1 MSRTEPALLRRLCH
15 AVLSFTALGM
25 IAALGPSQAQAH
37 LHRHHGHSN
46 HAVAH
51 AAHPGDG
58 ESGDSY
64 EPPYAAIVVD
74 TNSGKVLD
82 AVNPDSPRHPAS
94 LTKIMTLYVL
104 FEQLNAGKLR
114 LDSRLTVSAHA
125 AAQEPSK
132 LGLEPGQTIEVEDA
146 IKAIVTKSANDI
158 AVVVAETIGGTE
170 QEFARIMTRKAHA
183 LGMMHTTYV
192 NASGLPNEAQIT
204 TARDLALLARAIQ
217 DDFPKYYRYFSTL
230 TFQYHGM
237 SIRNHNHLLGR
248 VEGVDG
254 IKTGYTRASGFNLVS
269 SVHRGDRRIVA
280 VVLGGTSIGARDAR
294 MRTLIEAHMG
304 EASSHRTAPLVAA
317 SAIEA
322 WPRPKPRG
330 AADPNPVAG
339 DHAPS
344 LHAHTP
350 AAPVA
355 QPGSATPIQPIP
367 VKTISVK
374 PGIVRTASLGPLVNP
389 APEGTAAPPAPATVT
404 PEASRAPAPPSIQPA
419 AEHAEAAAPTPPV
432 LGAPPSILG
441 TLVVHAAPWEGTPL
455 VAAVD
460 APMAPAEPRSTPPTK
475 SARGAYM
482 IQVGAFDDEAEAKE
496 RLKTARSL
504 VQPLLGNAN
513 PLAERVVK
521 GSKEFYRARFTGLE
535 KEDAEAACQHLHKN
549 DIVCMA
555 LRSN

>member
-1 MSRTEPALLRRLCH
+1 MSRTESALARRLCH

-25 IAALGPSQAQAH
+25 IAALGPSQVQARVH
-37 LHRHHGHSN
+37 HHHGHPN
-46 HAVAH
+46 HAGH
-51 AAHPGDG
+51 SG
-58 ESGDSY
+58 ESGGGY

-74 TNSGKVLD
+74 TNSGKVLEAD
-82 AVNPDSPRHPAS
+82 NPDSPRHPAS

-104 FEQLNAGKLR
+104 FEQLNAGRLK

-158 AVVVAETIGGTE
+158 AVVVAEAIGGTE
-170 QEFARIMTRKAHA
+170 EEFARIMTRKAHA
-183 LGMMHTTYV
+183 LGMTHTTYV
-192 NASGLPNEAQIT
+192 NASGLPNDAQIT
-204 TARDLALLARAIQ
+204 TARDLAVLARAIQ

-294 MRTLIEAHMG
+294 MRSLIEEHMA
-304 EASSHRTAPLVAA
+304 EASSHRTAPVVEA
-317 SAIEA
+317 SAIDA
-322 WPRPKPRG
+322 WPHPKPRA
-330 AADPNPVAG
+330 AADPSPLAG
-339 DHAPS
+339 ERAPS
-344 LHAHTP
+344 PHAETTGAP
-350 AAPVA
+350 AA
-355 QPGSATPIQPIP
+355 QLGSASPIQPIP

-374 PGIVRTASLGPLVNP
+374 PGALRTAALGPLVNP
-389 APEGTAAPPAPATVT
+389 APEATNSTTAMA
-404 PEASRAPAPPSIQPA
+404 PEASRAPAPPAVRPA
-419 AEHAEAAAPTPPV
+419 TERAESASPGRPM

-441 TLVVHAAPWEGTPL
+441 TLVVHASPSEGVPV

-460 APMAPAEPRSTPPTK
+460 VPMAPPEPRSFPSSKT
-475 SARGAYM
+475 ARGSYM
-482 IQVGAFDDEAEAKE
+482 IQIGAFDDEAEAKE
-496 RLKTARSL
+496 RLRTARSI
-504 VQPLLGNAN
+504 VQNLLSNADPLT
-513 PLAERVVK
+513 ERVVK

-535 KEDAEAACQHLHKN
+535 KADAEAACQYLHKN

-555 LRSN
+555 LKSN

>member
-1 MSRTEPALLRRLCH
+1 MSRAEPALLRRVCH

-25 IAALGPSQAQAH
+25 IAALGPSQAHAH
-37 LHRHHGHSN
+37 LHHHHGHSN
-46 HAVAH
+46 HAGHAVAH
-51 AAHPGDG
+51 VAHPGDG
-58 ESGDSY
+58 ESRGGY

-74 TNSGKVLD
+74 TNSGKMLE

-104 FEQLNAGKLR
+104 FEQLNAGKLK
-114 LDSRLTVSAHA
+114 LDSRLTVSPHA

-158 AVVVAETIGGTE
+158 AVVVAEAIGGSE
-170 QEFARIMTRKAHA
+170 EEFARIMTRRAHA
-183 LGMMHTTYV
+183 LGMTHTSYV
-192 NASGLPNEAQIT
+192 NASGLPSDAQIT

-280 VVLGGTSIGARDAR
+280 VVLGGTSSGARDAR
-294 MRTLIEAHMG
+294 MRSLIEAHIA
-304 EASSHRTAPLVAA
+304 EASSHRTAPLEASVAD
-317 SAIEA
+317 A
-322 WPRPKPRG
+322 WPRPKPRVP
-330 AADPNPVAG
+330 ADPRPVAG
-339 DHAPS
+339 DRTPTAHAE
-344 LHAHTP
+344 AQ
-350 AAPVA
+350 AAPLA
-355 QPGSATPIQPIP
+355 QPGSAAPIQPIP

-374 PGIVRTASLGPLVNP
+374 PGIVRTAALGPLVDP
-389 APEGTAAPPAPATVT
+389 APEASTTAAVS
-404 PEASRAPAPPSIQPA
+404 PEVSRAPAPPPAPPA
-419 AEHAEAAAPTPPV
+419 AARTESAAPSPPV

-441 TLVVHAAPWEGTPL
+441 TLVVHGSPSDWTP
-455 VAAVD
+455 VAAAEV
-460 APMAPAEPRSTPPTK
+460 PMAPPEPRATPAVKT
-475 SARGAYM
+475 SRGSYM

-504 VQPLLGNAN
+504 VQHLLGNAD
-513 PLAERVVK
+513 PLTERVVR

-555 LRSN
+555 LKSN

>member
-1 MSRTEPALLRRLCH
+1 MSRTEPALLRRVSH
-15 AVLSFTALGM
+15 AVLSFTALGL
-25 IAALGPSQAQAH
+25 IAALGPSQAEAH

-51 AAHPGDG
+51 AARPDDG
-58 ESGDSY
+58 ETRSGY

-74 TNSGKVLD
+74 SNSGKVLE
-82 AVNPDSPRHPAS
+82 AVSPDSPRHPAS

-104 FEQLNAGKLR
+104 FEQLNAGKFK

-158 AVVVAETIGGTE
+158 AVVVAEAIGGSE
-170 QEFARIMTRKAHA
+170 EEFARIMTRKAHA
-183 LGMMHTTYV
+183 LGMIHTTYV
-192 NASGLPNEAQIT
+192 NASGLPSDAQIT

-217 DDFPKYYRYFSTL
+217 DDFPKYYRYFATL

-280 VVLGGTSIGARDAR
+280 VVLGGTSSSARDAR
-294 MRTLIEAHMG
+294 MRGLIEEHIA
-304 EASSHRTAPLVAA
+304 EAGTHRTAPLVEA
-317 SAIEA
+317 SAADA
-322 WPRPKPRG
+322 WPHPKPLVG
-330 AADPNPVAG
+330 ADPHPVAG
-339 DHAPS
+339 ERTPS
-344 LHAHTP
+344 LHADAHATP
-350 AAPVA
+350 LTQAGSAAP
-355 QPGSATPIQPIP
+355 IRPIP

-374 PGIVRTASLGPLVNP
+374 PGIVRTAALGPLVNP
-389 APEGTAAPPAPATVT
+389 TPETTATATMTPAPSPAPAAPPPASERAESMAPS
-404 PEASRAPAPPSIQPA
+404 PQ
-419 AEHAEAAAPTPPV
+419 V

-441 TLVVHAAPWEGTPL
+441 TLVVHAGPANWTP
-455 VAAVD
+455 VAAVE
-460 APMAPAEPRSTPPTK
+460 APTVPLEPRTTAAVKTS
-475 SARGAYM
+475 RGSYL
-482 IQVGAFDDEAEAKE
+482 IQVGAFDDEAHAKE

-504 VQPLLGNAN
+504 VQNLLGNAD
-513 PLAERVVK
+513 PLTERVVK

-535 KEDAEAACQHLHKN
+535 KEDAEAACEHLHKN

-555 LRSN
+555 LKSN

>member
-25 IAALGPSQAQAH
+25 IAALGPSQAQARF
-37 LHRHHGHSN
+37 HRHHGHSN
-46 HAVAH
+46 HASHAVAH
-51 AAHPGDG
+51 ATHPGDG
-58 ESGDSY
+58 ESRGY

-74 TNSGKVLD
+74 ANSGKVLE

-104 FEQLNAGKLR
+104 FEQLNAGKLK

-158 AVVVAETIGGTE
+158 AVVVAETIGGSE
-170 QEFARIMTRKAHA
+170 EEFARIMTHRAHA
-183 LGMMHTTYV
+183 LGMIHTTYV

-217 DDFPKYYRYFSTL
+217 EDFPKYYRYFSTL

-294 MRTLIEAHMG
+294 MRTLIEEHIL
-304 EASSHRTAPLVAA
+304 EASSHRTGAEA

-322 WPRPKPRG
+322 WPRPKLRNE
-330 AADPNPVAG
+330 PNPVAS

-344 LHAHTP
+344 QRANTP

-355 QPGSATPIQPIP
+355 QPGSAAPIQPIP

-389 APEGTAAPPAPATVT
+389 APEATAAPPTPAAVT
-404 PEASRAPAPPSIQPA
+404 PEASRAPAPPSVQSA
-419 AEHAEAAAPTPPV
+419 SAHAESAAPTPPV

-441 TLVVHAAPWEGTPL
+441 TLVVHVPPSEGTAL

-460 APMAPAEPRSTPPTK
+460 APMGPVEPRSSLPAK
-475 SARGAYM
+475 AAHGSYM
-482 IQVGAFDDEAEAKE
+482 IQVGAFDVEAEAKE
-496 RLKTARSL
+496 RLKTVRSL
-504 VQPLLGNAN
+504 VQNLLGNAD
-513 PLAERVVK
+513 PVTERVVK
-521 GSKEFYRARFTGLE
+521 GSKEFYRARFSGLE
-535 KEDAEAACQHLHKN
+535 KEDAEAACQRLHKN

>member
-1 MSRTEPALLRRLCH
+1 MSRTESALARRLCH

-25 IAALGPSQAQAH
+25 IAALGPSQAQARMH
-37 LHRHHGHSN
+37 HHHGHPN
-46 HAVAH
+46 RAGH
-51 AAHPGDG
+51 AAHPG
-58 ESGDSY
+58 ESGGGY

-74 TNSGKVLD
+74 TNSGKVLED
-82 AVNPDSPRHPAS
+82 ANPDSPRHPAS

-104 FEQLNAGKLR
+104 FEQLNAGKLK

-158 AVVVAETIGGTE
+158 AVVVAEAIGGTE
-170 QEFARIMTRKAHA
+170 EEFARIMTRKAHA
-183 LGMMHTTYV
+183 LGMTHTTYV
-192 NASGLPNEAQIT
+192 NASGLPNDAQIT

-294 MRTLIEAHMG
+294 MRSLIEEHIA
-304 EASSHRTAPLVAA
+304 EASSHRTAPLVEA
-317 SAIEA
+317 SAIDA
-322 WPRPKPRG
+322 WPHPRPRIAAEPSPLAGERVPSPRAETTG
-330 AADPNPVAG
+330 A
-339 DHAPS
+339 S
-344 LHAHTP
+344 
-350 AAPVA
+350 AA
-355 QPGSATPIQPIP
+355 QLGSASPIQPIP

-374 PGIVRTASLGPLVNP
+374 PGVFRTAALGPLVNP
-389 APEGTAAPPAPATVT
+389 APEATNSTAAMA
-404 PEASRAPAPPSIQPA
+404 PEASRAPAPPPVQPA
-419 AEHAEAAAPTPPV
+419 TERAGSASPPPPV

-441 TLVVHAAPWEGTPL
+441 TLVVHAGPSDSAPV
-455 VAAVD
+455 VAAVGV
-460 APMAPAEPRSTPPTK
+460 PMAPPEPRPIPSSRTT
-475 SARGAYM
+475 RGSYM

-496 RLKTARSL
+496 RLKTARSI
-504 VQPLLGNAN
+504 VQNLLGNAD
-513 PLAERVVK
+513 PLTERVVK

-535 KEDAEAACQHLHKN
+535 KADAEAACQYLHKN

-555 LRSN
+555 LKSN

>member
-1 MSRTEPALLRRLCH
+1 MSRTESAPARRLCH

-25 IAALGPSQAQAH
+25 IAALGPTQAEAR
-37 LHRHHGHSN
+37 LHHHHGHLN
-46 HAVAH
+46 RAGHAAAH
-51 AAHPGDG
+51 AAHPG
-58 ESGDSY
+58 ESGGAY

-74 TNSGKVLD
+74 TNSGKLLD
-82 AVNPDSPRHPAS
+82 ATNPDSPRHPAS

-158 AVVVAETIGGTE
+158 AVVVAEAIGGTE
-170 QEFARIMTRKAHA
+170 EEFARIMTRKAHA
-183 LGMMHTTYV
+183 LGMTHTTYV
-192 NASGLPNEAQIT
+192 NASGLPNDAQIT

-294 MRTLIEAHMG
+294 MRSLIEEHIA
-304 EASSHRTAPLVAA
+304 EASSHRTAPVIEA
-317 SAIEA
+317 SAVDT
-322 WPRPKPRG
+322 WPHPKPRV
-330 AADPNPVAG
+330 AADPSPLAG
-339 DHAPS
+339 ERAPS
-344 LHAHTP
+344 PHAETTGAS
-350 AAPVA
+350 AAR
-355 QPGSATPIQPIP
+355 PGSASPIQPIP

-374 PGIVRTASLGPLVNP
+374 PGVFRTASLGPLVNP
-389 APEGTAAPPAPATVT
+389 T
-404 PEASRAPAPPSIQPA
+404 PEATTSTPTVPSETSRAPAPPPVQPA
-419 AEHAEAAAPTPPV
+419 TERAAAASPTPPV

-441 TLVVHAAPWEGTPL
+441 TLVVHAGPSDGAPV

-460 APMAPAEPRSTPPTK
+460 VPMAPPEPRPFPSSKT
-475 SARGAYM
+475 SRGAYM

-496 RLKTARSL
+496 RLKTARSI
-504 VQPLLGNAN
+504 VQNLLGNAD
-513 PLAERVVK
+513 PLTERVVK

-535 KEDAEAACQHLHKN
+535 KADAEAACQYLHKN

-555 LRSN
+555 LKSN

>member
-1 MSRTEPALLRRLCH
+1 MSRTEPALLRRLSH

-25 IAALGPSQAQAH
+25 IAALGPSQAQAR

-46 HAVAH
+46 HPGHAVAH
-51 AAHPGDG
+51 AARPDDG
-58 ESGDSY
+58 ESRGGY

-74 TNSGKVLD
+74 ANSGKVLE
-82 AVNPDSPRHPAS
+82 ATNPDSPRHPAS
-94 LTKIMTLYVL
+94 LTKIMTLYLL
-104 FEQLNAGKLR
+104 FEQLNAGKFK

-158 AVVVAETIGGTE
+158 AVVVAEAIGGSE
-170 QEFARIMTRKAHA
+170 EEFARIMTRKAHA
-183 LGMMHTTYV
+183 LGMIHTTYV
-192 NASGLPNEAQIT
+192 NASGLPSDAQIT
-204 TARDLALLARAIQ
+204 TARDLALLGRAIQ

-230 TFQYHGM
+230 TFQYHGV

-248 VEGVDG
+248 VEGIDG

-269 SVHRGDRRIVA
+269 SVHRGDHRIVA
-280 VVLGGTSIGARDAR
+280 VVLGGTSSGARDAR
-294 MRTLIEAHMG
+294 MRGLIEEHIAEG
-304 EASSHRTAPLVAA
+304 ASYRTAPFAEA
-317 SAIEA
+317 SADA
-322 WPRPKPRG
+322 WPRPKPRV
-330 AADPNPVAG
+330 ATDPHPVAG
-339 DHAPS
+339 DRTPTQHAD
-344 LHAHTP
+344 AQ
-350 AAPVA
+350 AAPPTK
-355 QPGSATPIQPIP
+355 PGSAAPIQPIP

-374 PGIVRTASLGPLVNP
+374 PGIVRTAALGPLVNP
-389 APEGTAAPPAPATVT
+389 APETTATAAMT
-404 PEASRAPAPPSIQPA
+404 PEASRAPAPPPA
-419 AEHAEAAAPTPPV
+419 PPATERAESMAPSPPV

-441 TLVVHAAPWEGTPL
+441 TLVVHAGPADWTH
-455 VAAVD
+455 VAVAE
-460 APMAPAEPRSTPPTK
+460 APMAPPEPRATPAVK
-475 SARGAYM
+475 SSRGSYM
-482 IQVGAFDDEAEAKE
+482 IQVGAFDDEAQAKE

-504 VQPLLGNAN
+504 VQNLLGNAD
-513 PLAERVVK
+513 PLTERVVR

>member
-1 MSRTEPALLRRLCH
+1 MSRTEPALLRRVSH
-15 AVLSFTALGM
+15 AVLSFTALGL
-25 IAALGPSQAQAH
+25 IAALGPSQAEAR

-46 HAVAH
+46 HAAR
-51 AAHPGDG
+51 PDDG
-58 ESGDSY
+58 ETHSGY

-74 TNSGKVLD
+74 SNSGKVLE

-104 FEQLNAGKLR
+104 FEQLNAGNFK

-132 LGLEPGQTIEVEDA
+132 LGLEPGQTIEMEDA

-158 AVVVAETIGGTE
+158 AVVVAEAIGGSE
-170 QEFARIMTRKAHA
+170 EEFARIMTRKAHA
-183 LGMMHTTYV
+183 LGMIHTTYV
-192 NASGLPNEAQIT
+192 NASGLPSEAQIT
-204 TARDLALLARAIQ
+204 SARDLALLARAIQ
-217 DDFPKYYRYFSTL
+217 DDFPKYYRYFATL

-280 VVLGGTSIGARDAR
+280 VVLGGTSSSARDAR
-294 MRTLIEAHMG
+294 MRSLIEEHIA
-304 EASSHRTAPLVAA
+304 EAGTHRTAPLIEA
-317 SAIEA
+317 SAA
-322 WPRPKPRG
+322 DSWPRPKPRVG
-330 AADPNPVAG
+330 ADPPPVASERT
-339 DHAPS
+339 PP
-344 LHAHTP
+344 LHADAQ
-350 AAPVA
+350 AAPLT
-355 QPGSATPIQPIP
+355 QPGSAAPIRPIP

-374 PGIVRTASLGPLVNP
+374 PGIVRTAALGPLVNP
-389 APEGTAAPPAPATVT
+389 APETTATAAMTPAPS
-404 PEASRAPAPPSIQPA
+404 PAPAPPPA
-419 AEHAEAAAPTPPV
+419 PRATERGESMAPSPQV

-441 TLVVHAAPWEGTPL
+441 TLVVHGGPTDWTP
-455 VAAVD
+455 VAALETPT
-460 APMAPAEPRSTPPTK
+460 AHLEPRTT
-475 SARGAYM
+475 SAVKTSRGSYM
-482 IQVGAFDDEAEAKE
+482 IQVGAFDDEAHAKE
-496 RLKTARSL
+496 RLKTVRSL
-504 VQPLLGNAN
+504 VQNLLGNAD
-513 PLAERVVK
+513 PLTERVVK
-521 GSKEFYRARFTGLE
+521 GSQEFYRARFTGLE

>member
-25 IAALGPSQAQAH
+25 IAALGPSQAQAR
-37 LHRHHGHSN
+37 LHHHHGHSN

-51 AAHPGDG
+51 AARSGDG
-58 ESGDSY
+58 ESRGGY

-74 TNSGKVLD
+74 ANSGKVLE

-104 FEQLNAGKLR
+104 FEQLNAGKFK

-158 AVVVAETIGGTE
+158 AVVVAESIGGSE
-170 QEFARIMTRKAHA
+170 EEFARIMTRKAHA
-183 LGMMHTTYV
+183 LGMIHTTYV
-192 NASGLPNEAQIT
+192 NASGLPSEAQIT
-204 TARDLALLARAIQ
+204 TARDLAVLARAIQ
-217 DDFPKYYRYFSTL
+217 DDFPKYYRYFATL
-230 TFQYHGM
+230 TFEYHGM

-269 SVHRGDRRIVA
+269 SVHRGDHRIVA
-280 VVLGGTSIGARDAR
+280 VVLGGTSSGARDAR
-294 MRTLIEAHMG
+294 MRSLIEEHIA
-304 EASSHRTAPLVAA
+304 ETSSHRTAPLAEA
-317 SAIEA
+317 SAVDA
-322 WPRPKPRG
+322 WPRPKPRVVADPHPL
-330 AADPNPVAG
+330 AADRAPAP
-339 DHAPS
+339 HAD
-344 LHAHTP
+344 AQ
-350 AAPVA
+350 AAPPT
-355 QPGSATPIQPIP
+355 QPGSAAPIQPIP

-374 PGIVRTASLGPLVNP
+374 PGIVRTAALGALVNP
-389 APEGTAAPPAPATVT
+389 APEATATPAMTPEPSRASAPPPAPPARAESMPA
-404 PEASRAPAPPSIQPA
+404 S
-419 AEHAEAAAPTPPV
+419 PPV

-441 TLVVHAAPWEGTPL
+441 TLVVHAGPDWTG
-455 VAAVD
+455 VATAE
-460 APMAPAEPRSTPPTK
+460 ASTALPEPRATPAVKT
-475 SARGAYM
+475 SHGSYM
-482 IQVGAFDDEAEAKE
+482 IQVGAFDDEAQAKE
-496 RLKTARSL
+496 RLRTARSL
-504 VQPLLGNAN
+504 VQNLLGNAD
-513 PLAERVVK
+513 PLTERVVK

-555 LRSN
+555 LKSN

>member
-25 IAALGPSQAQAH
+25 IAALGPSQAQARF
-37 LHRHHGHSN
+37 HRHHGHAS

-58 ESGDSY
+58 ESRESY

-74 TNSGKVLD
+74 ANSGKVLE

-104 FEQLNAGKLR
+104 FEQLNAGKLN

-158 AVVVAETIGGTE
+158 AVVVAETIGGSE
-170 QEFARIMTRKAHA
+170 EEFARIMTRRARA
-183 LGMMHTTYV
+183 LGMIHTTYV

-204 TARDLALLARAIQ
+204 TARDLALLARAVQ

-248 VEGVDG
+248 VDGVDG

-269 SVHRGDRRIVA
+269 SVHRGDHRIVA

-294 MRTLIEAHMG
+294 MRTLIEEHIL
-304 EASSHRTAPLVAA
+304 EASSRRTGAEA
-317 SAIEA
+317 STIEA
-322 WPRPKPRG
+322 WPRPKPRT
-330 AADPNPVAG
+330 DPNPVAG

-344 LHAHTP
+344 LHANAP

-355 QPGSATPIQPIP
+355 QPGSAAPIQPIP

-374 PGIVRTASLGPLVNP
+374 PGTVRTASLGPLVNP
-389 APEGTAAPPAPATVT
+389 APEATAAPPAPAAVT
-404 PEASRAPAPPSIQPA
+404 SEASRAPAPPSVRPA
-419 AEHAEAAAPTPPV
+419 SEHAESAPTAPPV

-441 TLVVHAAPWEGTPL
+441 TLVVHVAPSEGTHL
-455 VAAVD
+455 VAAAD
-460 APMAPAEPRSTPPTK
+460 APMAPAEPRSSLPAK
-475 SARGAYM
+475 AARGLYM
-482 IQVGAFDDEAEAKE
+482 IQVGAFDVEADAKE
-496 RLKTARSL
+496 RLKTVRSL
-504 VQPLLGNAN
+504 VQNLLGNAD
-513 PLAERVVK
+513 PLTERVVK
-521 GSKEFYRARFTGLE
+521 GSKEFYRARFTGLD

>member
-1 MSRTEPALLRRLCH
+1 MSRTEPAQLRRLCH

-25 IAALGPSQAQAH
+25 IAALGPSQAQAR
-37 LHRHHGHSN
+37 LHRHHGHAG
-46 HAVAH
+46 HALAH
-51 AAHPGDG
+51 AAHPGDS
-58 ESGDSY
+58 ESRSGY

-82 AVNPDSPRHPAS
+82 AANPDSPRHPAS

-104 FEQLNAGKLR
+104 FEQLNAGKLK

-158 AVVVAETIGGTE
+158 AVVVAEAIGGTE
-170 QEFARIMTRKAHA
+170 EEFARIMTRKAHA
-183 LGMMHTTYV
+183 LGMTHTTYV
-192 NASGLPNEAQIT
+192 NASGLPNDAQIT
-204 TARDLALLARAIQ
+204 TARDLALLGRAIQ

-230 TFQYHGM
+230 TFEYHGM

-248 VEGVDG
+248 IEGIDG

-280 VVLGGTSIGARDAR
+280 VVLGGTSIGARDTR
-294 MRTLIEAHMG
+294 MRSLIEAHIA
-304 EASSHRTAPLVAA
+304 EASSHRTGPLAEVSAA
-317 SAIEA
+317 DA

-330 AADPNPVAG
+330 PADPSPVAG
-339 DHAPS
+339 DHPPS
-344 LHAHTP
+344 QRAG
-350 AAPVA
+350 AAA
-355 QPGSATPIQPIP
+355 QPGSVAPIQPIP

-374 PGIVRTASLGPLVNP
+374 PGIVRTASIGPLTNP
-389 APEGTAAPPAPATVT
+389 APEATTATASMA
-404 PEASRAPAPPSIQPA
+404 PEASRAPALPPAQQTTEHTESAPPS
-419 AEHAEAAAPTPPV
+419 PPV

-441 TLVVHAAPWEGTPL
+441 TLVVHAAPSDGAPPF
-455 VAAVD
+455 AGVD
-460 APMAPAEPRSTPPTK
+460 VPMASPEPRATPAVKT
-475 SARGAYM
+475 SRGSYM

-504 VQPLLGNAN
+504 AQNLLSNADPLT
-513 PLAERVVK
+513 ERVVR
-521 GSKEFYRARFTGLE
+521 GAKEFYRARFTGLE

>member
-1 MSRTEPALLRRLCH
+1 MSRTEPAHLRRLCH

-25 IAALGPSQAQAH
+25 IAALGPSQAQAR

-46 HAVAH
+46 HAGHALAH
-51 AAHPGDG
+51 AGDD
-58 ESGDSY
+58 ESRGGY

-74 TNSGKVLD
+74 ANLGKVLE
-82 AVNPDSPRHPAS
+82 AANPDSPRHPAS

-104 FEQLNAGKLR
+104 FEQLNAGKLK

-158 AVVVAETIGGTE
+158 AVVVAEAIGGTE
-170 QEFARIMTRKAHA
+170 EEFARIMTRKAHA
-183 LGMMHTTYV
+183 LGMIHTTYV
-192 NASGLPNEAQIT
+192 NASGLPNDAQIT
-204 TARDLALLARAIQ
+204 TARDLALLGRAIQ
-217 DDFPKYYRYFSTL
+217 DDFPKYYRYFSTE

-294 MRTLIEAHMG
+294 MRTLLEAHIA
-304 EASSHRTAPLVAA
+304 EASSHRTGPLAEA
-317 SAIEA
+317 SAADA

-330 AADPNPVAG
+330 PADPSPVAG
-339 DHAPS
+339 DRAPS
-344 LHAHTP
+344 VHANAT
-350 AAPVA
+350 AAA
-355 QPGSATPIQPIP
+355 QPGSAAPIQPIP

-374 PGIVRTASLGPLVNP
+374 PGIVRTASLSPLTNP
-389 APEGTAAPPAPATVT
+389 APEATNATAAKA
-404 PEASRAPAPPSIQPA
+404 PEASRAPAVPPAQPA
-419 AEHAEAAAPTPPV
+419 AEHTESAPPSPPK

-441 TLVVHAAPWEGTPL
+441 TLVVHAAPSDGTPPFAG
-455 VAAVD
+455 VEV
-460 APMAPAEPRSTPPTK
+460 PMAPPEPRTTPAVKT
-475 SARGAYM
+475 SRGSYM

-496 RLKTARSL
+496 RLRTARSL
-504 VQPLLGNAN
+504 AQDLLGNAD
-513 PLAERVVK
+513 PLTERVVR